1 MKKRWKTSIQ
11 YLDRR
16 ILLYN
21 VVEFLGNQHRKEES
35 DSESYLKL
43 LYNNKQRLMSTFQSV
58 GSFNIIYTKL

>member
-21 VVEFLGNQHRKEES
+21 VVEFLGNQHWIDES
-35 DSESYLKL
+35 DSD
-43 LYNNKQRLMSTFQSV
+43 SV
-58 GSFNIIYTKL
+58 YS